1 VELRGRVALVTGA
14 GRRIGR
20 ALAEALGRE
29 GMRVGVHYHESD
41 RGAQGTAEA
50 IARAGGAAD
59 VLRADLR
66 DPTACARLVDD
77 VADRFGALHVLIN
90 SAASML
96 RTPIGEVTPERWDE
110 IMALNLRAPFFCAQA
125 AARRMSDGGVIIN
138 IADLGG
144 IEVWPAYIPHGVSK
158 AGVLHLT
165 RGLARALAP
174 TVRVNAIAPGTVL
187 LPDDWTEQEG
197 DRLRRTTPLGR
208 HGSPDD
214 VVGAML
220 YLLSAD
226 YVTGETLV
234 VDGGRHIRA
243 PQL

>member
-1 VELRGRVALVTGA
+1 
-14 GRRIGR
+14 
-20 ALAEALGRE
+20 
-29 GMRVGVHYHESD
+29 MRVGVHYHESD
-41 RGAQGTAEA
+41 HGARDTAEV
-50 IARAGGAAD
+50 ITRAGGAAE

-66 DPTACARLVDD
+66 DPAACTRLVNA

-125 AARRMSDGGVIIN
+125 AARRMSDGGIIIN

-144 IEVWPAYIPHGVSK
+144 IEVWPGYIPHGVSK
-158 AGVLHLT
+158 AGLLHLT

-197 DRLRRTTPLGR
+197 ERLRRTTPLGR

-234 VDGGRHIRA
+234 VDGGRHVRA
-243 PQL
+243 PQP